1 MYSKCEV
8 RVLEAKSDIP
18 LLPHRMRGWRRSET
32 HRFHKK
38 TRNPLSGSRGIFF
51 SMTQLITHKST
62 TRVVDTNGTG
72 DMQMSSKKKIAAI
85 VITTVALT
93 ASTVGIASAS
103 SKSSSTRVSISNP
116 GALGNKG
123 PRGLDLTATL
133 AALVA
138 KGTITQ
144 AQADAIVAA
153 ADAARVAAEALRPL
167 KPTKADHDARLAL
180 ISTTIGIDS
189 ATVKTRLAA
198 GETLAAI
205 AGTKKDAL
213 IAALVADETKRIDAA
228 VTAGTL
234 TSAQATT
241 LKSGL
246 VAHVTD
252 EVNQVRPVGPKGQ
265 MDNRKGKHGKGEK
278 GGFGGRGH
286 GPMGA
291 APKIPAPTASTSAS
305 A

>member
-1 MYSKCEV
+1 MK
-8 RVLEAKSDIP
+8 
-18 LLPHRMRGWRRSET
+18 
-32 HRFHKK
+32 
-38 TRNPLSGSRGIFF
+38 
-51 SMTQLITHKST
+51 QLITHKSI

-72 DMQMSSKKKIAAI
+72 DMPMSSKKKIAAI

-93 ASTVGIASAS
+93 ASTVGISSAA

-116 GALGNKG
+116 GALGSKG
-123 PRGLDLTATL
+123 PRGLDLNATL
-133 AALVA
+133 TALVA

-144 AQADAIVAA
+144 AQADAIIAA
-153 ADAARVAAEALRPL
+153 ADAARVAAEAARPL
-167 KPTKADHDARLAL
+167 KPTKADNDARLAL
-180 ISTTIGIDS
+180 ISTTLGIDS
-189 ATVKTRLAA
+189 ATIKSRLTA
-198 GETLAAI
+198 GETLATI

-228 VTAGTL
+228 VTAGKL

-252 EVNQVRPVGPKGQ
+252 EVNEVRPMGPKGG
-265 MDNRKGKHGKGEK
+265 M
-278 GGFGGRGH
+278 GGRGH

-291 APKIPAPTASTSAS
+291 APTIPVPTASPSAN